1 MGSAVSEL
9 FTPVFHLEW
18 QKKHKQ
24 THTEVKFESYDFGS
38 LGTPTIDVFWFA
50 RNRKE
55 FLNIWELANRGHQII
70 YFAQNYCDYCIGTA
84 NGSMIPG
91 LTDCLE

>member
-1 MGSAVSEL
+1 MKIVSG
-9 FTPVFHLEW
+9 
-18 QKKHKQ
+18 
-24 THTEVKFESYDFGS
+24 VKTF
-38 LGTPTIDVFWFA
+38 LIIPTLIKRSVTSVKA

-55 FLNIWELANRGHQII
+55 FFNIWELANKGHQII